1 MSLMCVSRVKK
12 IQAFKRK
19 VRLHYFPNSEP
30 SDNSILSEREEIN
43 ELLEPWKPKLKFDLP
58 KTDNQDLEL
67 FLNAMVKE
75 LLNPKKENRVQ
86 DNLKNT
92 EREALFRLAN
102 YNKDIKS
109 KKLIRIQDKGS
120 RLIIERQE

>member
-1 MSLMCVSRVKK
+1 M
-12 IQAFKRK
+12 
-19 VRLHYFPNSEP
+19 
-30 SDNSILSEREEIN
+30 SEREEIN
-43 ELLEPWKPKLKFDLP
+43 ELLEPWKPKLKIDLP
-58 KTDNQDLEL
+58 KTGNQDLEL
-67 FLNAMVKE
+67 FLNTMVKE

>member
-1 MSLMCVSRVKK
+1 M
-12 IQAFKRK
+12 
-19 VRLHYFPNSEP
+19 
-30 SDNSILSEREEIN
+30 SEREEIN